1 MLRARSLDRL
11 FSRADAAAAA
21 AVLADILLG
30 YRPPF
35 AFARSLFVA
44 VVERART
51 LAAAATAQQV

>member
-11 FSRADAAAAA
+11 FSRADAAAA